1 METNIDNNKHLVPI
15 AIVVA
20 GALIAGAVYF
30 GGSNTGSYANNPET
44 TKQAEV
50 PEVTSSDHIFGN
62 PNAPIVV
69 VEYSDIECP
78 FCKVFHSTMHQ
89 IVEDYDGKVAW
100 VYRQFPI
107 AQLHANAPIESEATE
122 CAYELGGNTAFW
134 KYLDLAFETTNSN
147 NSLDL
152 AELPRMAGAIG
163 LDVNAF
169 NTCLSSG
176 KYTAFI
182 KTSVENAVKA
192 GARGTPHSVIIAQDG
207 TQVIIN
213 GAEPYANVKDKI
225 DALLK

>member
-1 METNIDNNKHLVPI
+1 METNIDNNKHLVPL

-30 GGSNTGSYANNPET
+30 GGSTNGSYANDPQT
-44 TKQAEV
+44 TKQLDI
-50 PEVTSSDHIFGN
+50 PGVTSNDHILGD

-69 VEYSDIECP
+69 VEYSDVECP

-89 IVEDYDGKVAW
+89 IVNDYNGKVAW

-122 CAYELGGNTAFW
+122 CAYDLGGNTAFW

-152 AELPRMAGAIG
+152 AELPKMAGAIG

-176 KYTAFI
+176 KYTDFI

-192 GARGTPHSVIIAQDG
+192 GARGTPHSVIIAEDG
-207 TQVIIN
+207 TQVLIN
-213 GAEPYANVKDKI
+213 GAEPYANVKAKI